1 MAPFFE
7 AITVASPVLIVFLQ
21 EFLGISLARS
31 VTVRA
36 VRFTEV
42 STLNPVD
49 IEPILDIHIGLKRRL
64 QRYGVLKQDMERMMK
79 SENVDEFMIERM
91 KQKIEDTFE
100 DSEESELKGASIVD
114 SVHMPF
120 SAADVVLVTH
130 VYLSHFR
137 GKRFE

>member
-7 AITVASPVLIVFLQ
+7 VITVASPVLIVFLQ

>member
-1 MAPFFE
+1 M
-7 AITVASPVLIVFLQ
+7 
-21 EFLGISLARS
+21 ARS

-64 QRYGVLKQDMERMMK
+64 QRYGILKQDMERMMK

-114 SVHMPF
+114 SVRMPF

>member
-7 AITVASPVLIVFLQ
+7 VITVASPVLIVFLQ

-100 DSEESELKGASIVD
+100 NSEESELKGASIVD